1 MRCGNRVAALLLPL
15 IFTLTSCAADTVC
28 AGIPPRAIQS
38 ASPALES
45 EPLPACDITVP
56 DRLSAPNPAP
66 ADEPT
71 DEPSRESSHD
81 PRKIVPLSPDEYTT
95 YGMMEHFDSEA
106 ERLRKMLPEDV
117 ARRVDEKLKEI
128 YREIEEENSFV
139 DDDGNLHCG
148 SIVGPLMSIARAEAY
163 ERALEEPDQAE
174 SVDESG

>member
-1 MRCGNRVAALLLPL
+1 MRCGNRVAAILLPL

-71 DEPSRESSHD
+71 DEPSRESSHN
-81 PRKIVPLSPDEYTT
+81 PRKIVPLSPDEYRRATDYLYLAGLDSGYLQELGACGQDT
-95 YGMMEHFDSEA
+95 IPAFD
-106 ERLRKMLPEDV
+106 LTGV
-117 ARRVDEKLKEI
+117 
-128 YREIEEENSFV
+128 
-139 DDDGNLHCG
+139 
-148 SIVGPLMSIARAEAY
+148 
-163 ERALEEPDQAE
+163 
-174 SVDESG
+174 